1 MRLKRRAQ
9 SSSGQRSAAAFVA
22 LVLLFL
28 PASPLLAYFNAPP
41 DDAMPCCHGM
51 DAASCPMHHSRGG
64 SSFKSTPSCCAQ
76 YGQASGIS
84 GWVSGL
90 LPRPEGAPARL
101 SSSGTWIAPA
111 SAEFANYPTYA
122 YLYQRPPPFN
132 SDPA

>member
-1 MRLKRRAQ
+1 VDVKRTAR
-9 SSSGQRSAAAFVA
+9 SSSRQRFAAAFVA

-28 PASPLLAYFNAPP
+28 PASPLLAYFNAPS

-64 SSFKSTPSCCAQ
+64 PSFKSAPSCCAQ

-90 LPRPEGAPARL
+90 SAPPEGVPARL
-101 SSSGTWIAPA
+101 SSSGRLLQPAPV
-111 SAEFANYPTYA
+111 EFKNHLTCVS
-122 YLYQRPPPFN
+122 LYQRPPPFL
-132 SDPA
+132 SDFA